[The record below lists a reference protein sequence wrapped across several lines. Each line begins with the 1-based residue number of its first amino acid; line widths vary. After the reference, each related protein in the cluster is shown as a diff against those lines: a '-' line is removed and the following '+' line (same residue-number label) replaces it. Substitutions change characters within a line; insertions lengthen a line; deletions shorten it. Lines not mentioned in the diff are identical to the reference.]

1 MESPLCAPGDPG
13 FRLIETLLWTP
24 GTGCARRVRHLARLG
39 RTAARLGIVPQGVE
53 AALDAVAG
61 EGPMRVRL
69 TVDRSGRT
77 DVVAAPFVP
86 LAEGTVWGL
95 VISDERLASGDPWL
109 GVKTT
114 ERGLYDRVRKAMPEG
129 AGEVIFCNEDGCV
142 CEGTITNVFVRE
154 GNVLLTPPLSEGVLP
169 GVLREELLEQG
180 EAREARLRPEDL
192 AGRGVFVGN
201 SLRGLIA
208 ARVTSR

>member
-13 FRLIETLLWTP
+13 FRLIETLLWRP
-24 GTGCARRVRHLARLG
+24 KIGCARRARHLARLG

-53 AALDAVAG
+53 AALDSVAG
-61 EGPMRVRL
+61 EGPLRVRL
-69 TVDRSGRT
+69 TVDRRGRT

-86 LAEGTVWGL
+86 LAEGTVWDL

-129 AGEVIFCNEDGCV
+129 VGEVIFCNEDGCV

-154 GNVLLTPPLSEGVLP
+154 GNVLLTPPLSDGVLP

-192 AGRGVFVGN
+192 AGHGVFVGN

-208 ARVTSR
+208 ARMTSR